1 MKSPKKGA
9 ATTALVLG
17 ISSAALSPVP
27 ILNNVG
33 IIAGVLAIGFAV
45 YALFGI
51 KKGTAITSLSL
62 SLVGV
67 VVSLIMQAH
76 WSHQI
81 DQQLNELDKA
91 IATLD
96 QIQP

>member
-17 ISSAALSPVP
+17 ISSAALSPIP

-33 IIAGVLAIGFAV
+33 IIAGVLALGFAT
-45 YALFGI
+45 YALFGV
-51 KKGTAITSLSL
+51 KKGTAVTAIALS
-62 SLVGV
+62 VAGV
-67 VVSLIMQAH
+67 VVSLILQAH
-76 WSHQI
+76 WTSEI
-81 DQQLNELDKA
+81 NKQLNDLDKA

-96 QIQP
+96 QVQP